1 MDGDLV
7 EIAAM
12 HDLKIPAEEVNI
24 DGGAVAP
31 DQPIGGAR
39 ILVALLN
46 ELGQTG
52 GSCGVACS
60 RVGGDVG
67 ALVVKTFAR
76 PFASSTE
83 ETQGCPSTRA

>member
-31 DQPIGGAR
+31 GQPIGGAR

-52 GSCGVACS
+52 GRCWVACS
-60 RVGGDVG
+60 CVGGEVG
-67 ALVVKTFAR
+67 ALVVETF
-76 PFASSTE
+76 S
-83 ETQGCPSTRA
+83 

>member
-12 HDLKIPAEEVNI
+12 HDLNPPAGEVNI

-31 DQPIGGAR
+31 GQPIGAR

-46 ELGQTG
+46 GLGQTG
-52 GSCGVACS
+52 GRRGVACCC
-60 RVGGDVG
+60 VGGEVG
-67 ALVVKTFAR
+67 AFVVETFAR